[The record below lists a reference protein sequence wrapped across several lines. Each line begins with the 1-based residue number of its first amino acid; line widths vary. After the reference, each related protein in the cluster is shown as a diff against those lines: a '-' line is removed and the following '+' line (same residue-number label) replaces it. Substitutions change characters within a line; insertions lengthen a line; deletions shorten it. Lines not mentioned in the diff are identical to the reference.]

1 MSKNVCDTSQSG
13 QQDSQLTVN
22 LESESPMQSANKV
35 ALENSKQMV
44 TVIQLVDKLRH
55 FTAFKQYAD
64 AQKIAEKLIIEARM
78 LRNTF
83 ILLDEESNDR
93 KDG

>member
-1 MSKNVCDTSQSG
+1 
-13 QQDSQLTVN
+13 
-22 LESESPMQSANKV
+22 MQSANKV

-55 FTAFKQYAD
+55 FTAFKQYTD

-83 ILLDEESNDR
+83 ILLDEESSDR
-93 KDG
+93 KDD

>member
-1 MSKNVCDTSQSG
+1 M
-13 QQDSQLTVN
+13 N

-55 FTAFKQYAD
+55 FTAFKQYTD

-83 ILLDEESNDR
+83 ILLDEESSDR
-93 KDG
+93 KDD

>member
-1 MSKNVCDTSQSG
+1 
-13 QQDSQLTVN
+13 
-22 LESESPMQSANKV
+22 
-35 ALENSKQMV
+35 MV
-44 TVIQLVDKLRH
+44 TVIQLIDKLRH

-83 ILLDEESNDR
+83 ILLDEESSDR
-93 KDG
+93 KED